1 MIAIF
6 AAEETGDTN
15 IDSNLNLYEIKLPPN
30 ICQWLQSQFNEDWQK
45 PGFTLPE
52 KYRYLVL
59 SFDMLQLCTT
69 NKQEAEKLAKRLAKG
84 KLYDRKEK
92 RYLFIG

>member
-1 MIAIF
+1 M
-6 AAEETGDTN
+6 
-15 IDSNLNLYEIKLPPN
+15 NLYEIKLPPN
-30 ICQWLQSQFNEDWQK
+30 ICQWLQLQFAEDWKQ

-52 KYRYLVL
+52 KYRYLVF

-69 NKQEAEKLAKRLAKG
+69 NKLEAQQLAKRLYKG

-92 RYLFIG
+92 RYLFIGN